1 MIRLRGRLLTVV
13 ALGIILSSCT
23 VTGVTREH
31 AAGQTRSSA
40 VAATLTPTDVR
51 TLSASPDRTAIP
63 TPTHDGSET
72 GLPSTTVVIQA
83 APGWQITGQTQLSQL
98 PSGDR
103 QRGDRQ
109 LRAAVHGPAEELTRA
124 DGGIT
129 LLWHIIAGNC
139 NGVARIPTPKVF
151 YRNSFPVTSPTQQAF
166 MLTLPSAWSA
176 PSFSLAAFANINGTG
191 RLVACAD
198 LPSYP

>member
-1 MIRLRGRLLTVV
+1 MTRLLGRLLTLV

-23 VTGVTREH
+23 GTGVTREQ

-51 TLSASPDRTAIP
+51 TPSASPYSTTIP
-63 TPTHDGSET
+63 TPTHDVSAT

-83 APGWQITGQTQLSQL
+83 APGWQITGQAQLSPL
-98 PSGDR
+98 P
-103 QRGDRQ
+103 RGDRQ
-109 LRAAVHGPAEELTRA
+109 LRAEVHGPVAELTRS
-124 DGGIT
+124 DGGIN
-129 LLWHIIAGNC
+129 LMWHIIEGNC
-139 NGVARIPTPKVF
+139 NGVARVPTPKVF
-151 YRNSFPVTSPTQQAF
+151 YRNNFPVTSPTQQMF
-166 MLTLPSAWSA
+166 MLTMPSAWNA

-198 LPSYP
+198 LPGHP